1 LSRTPRGKRSKIS
14 EPNSSSNLW
23 IRRFNAEAV
32 MFMSSA
38 ALRIDPAR
46 ITASI

>member
-1 LSRTPRGKRSKIS
+1 MPRGSRSKIS
-14 EPNSSSNLW
+14 EPNSCSKPW
-23 IRRFNAEAV
+23 MRRFSAEAV

-46 ITASI
+46 VTASIIW